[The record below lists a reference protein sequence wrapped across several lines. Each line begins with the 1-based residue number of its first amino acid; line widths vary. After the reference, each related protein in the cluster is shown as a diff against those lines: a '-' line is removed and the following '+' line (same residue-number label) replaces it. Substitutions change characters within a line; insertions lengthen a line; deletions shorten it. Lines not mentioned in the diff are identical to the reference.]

1 MAIFSKGA
9 DPEALDASA
18 SRLDGHAAE
27 LARIDDNVR
36 TSLVILTAG
45 WVGGDADAAAVA
57 GRYLE
62 RAVAAAAAR
71 LRSTSEILRQQARQ
85 QRTASAGGPATSAPP
100 VRTRPVVATSAPLS
114 PPSQNPA
121 PLNLVGGPMLP
132 DGGPS
137 PQPPSPV
144 AGLTAAQVAAFTAA
158 VGDPPVTAND
168 ATTAAMLDPT
178 TQQAKYQGMSSVI
191 KTFPITPRPGVGV
204 VRVNLF
210 IPGESVFNL
219 DSMNLGDNRDFDPH
233 AAPDASRVT
242 LYVDYDNGVVVARQ
256 NPSDSTD
263 LMTQALG
270 PTDVAVGTPSVGVY
284 QADDGRIA
292 IGYEATDPFALAGT
306 GDLGWS
312 VNGDMIIDPG
322 TNGAPMS
329 VSGTRG
335 DFPSLE
341 VYSTSTTGDTS
352 TLYQYRATGSAFGPM
367 TALPFH
373 GSYGS
378 PRPDAPWPTTP
389 PTVVTGVVPTP
400 SPTATPTPTAVPTSP
415 PSAPIPPTTPSA
427 APTPTMPLGPTPWP
441 GDGFHPVGPG
451 AR

>member
-18 SRLDGHAAE
+18 ARLDGHAAE
-27 LARIDDNVR
+27 LARIDESVR
-36 TSLVILTAG
+36 TSLSILTTG
-45 WVGGDADAAAVA
+45 WVGGDADAASVA
-57 GRYLE
+57 GRHLE
-62 RAVAAAAAR
+62 RAVAAAGQR
-71 LRSTSEILRQQARQ
+71 LRMTSEILRQQSRQ
-85 QRTASAGGPATSAPP
+85 QRLTSAGGVPSALVP
-100 VRTRPVVATSAPLS
+100 VRQGPVAAASGPV
-114 PPSQNPA
+114 
-121 PLNLVGGPMLP
+121 NLVAGPLLP

-137 PQPPSPV
+137 PRRPSPV
-144 AGLTAAQVAAFTAA
+144 AALTTAQVTAFTAA
-158 VGDPPVTAND
+158 VGHPPVTAND

-178 TQQAKYQGMSSVI
+178 TQQAKYRGMSSVVE
-191 KTFPITPRPGVGV
+191 TFPITPRPGGGI

-210 IPGESVFNL
+210 IPGQSVFNI

-233 AAPDASRVT
+233 AAPDASRVS
-242 LYVDYDNGVVVARQ
+242 LYVDYDNGLVVARQ
-256 NPSDSTD
+256 NPSDSTG

-270 PTDVAVGTPSVGVY
+270 PTDVAVGTPSIGVH

-292 IGYEATDPFALAGT
+292 IDYNAKDPFALTGT
-306 GDLGWS
+306 GDVGWS

-322 TNGAPMS
+322 TNGTPMS

-341 VYSTSTTGDTS
+341 VYATSPTGDTS

-378 PRPDAPWPTTP
+378 PRPDVPWPTTP
-389 PTVVTGVVPTP
+389 PTVVPGVVPTP
-400 SPTATPTPTAVPTSP
+400 TPTPTTPATPTPTAPATPTPSMPTRPDAP
-415 PSAPIPPTTPSA
+415 PSPS
-427 APTPTMPLGPTPWP
+427 PTPTMPAPPSWP
-441 GDGFHPVGPG
+441 GDDFHPVRPG
-451 AR
+451 VR